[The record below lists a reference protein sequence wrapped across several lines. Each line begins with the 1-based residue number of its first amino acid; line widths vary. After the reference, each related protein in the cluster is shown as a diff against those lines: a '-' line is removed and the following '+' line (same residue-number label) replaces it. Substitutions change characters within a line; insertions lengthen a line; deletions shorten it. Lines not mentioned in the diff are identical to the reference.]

1 MSLQVDDPLV
11 AEQINTLAAFL
22 GMRDVPRLTRQALAD
37 EGLGPADVLI
47 LIGGS
52 PLAGADVFASA
63 IRDQVAAVSMI
74 VGGRG
79 HTTAT
84 LRSHVARELG
94 EPQDDALAEA
104 QLLDSYIRARH
115 GAHADLLET
124 DSTHTGANAA
134 NGLAVLRRAG
144 VRHDRIIVV
153 NDATMQRRVDAV
165 FRRQSPATTVVNF
178 AAYRVDVVVEEGRLA
193 YAHPVRGMWSME
205 HYIALLLG
213 EVVRLRDDEQGY
225 GPRGRGFIAHVDI
238 PAEVLDAH
246 RLLAAEFGHLVR
258 GVDQAPSRP

>member
-1 MSLQVDDPLV
+1 MSLQVKDPLV
-11 AEQINTLAAFL
+11 AERINTVAAFL
-22 GMRDVPRLTRQALAD
+22 GSRDVPLLTRQALAD
-37 EGLGPADVLI
+37 VGLAPADVLI
-47 LIGGS
+47 LVGGS
-52 PLAGADVFASA
+52 PLAGADVFAGA
-63 IRDQVAAVSMI
+63 IRDRVAAVSMI

-79 HTTAT
+79 HTTPT

-115 GAHADLLET
+115 GVHADLLET
-124 DSTHTGANAA
+124 ESTHTGANAA

-144 VRHDRIIVV
+144 VRHDRIIVI

-178 AAYRVDVVVEEGRLA
+178 AAYRVDVVAAEGQLA
-193 YAHPVRGMWSME
+193 YAHPVRGMWSMQ
-205 HYIALLLG
+205 HYISLLLG

-225 GPRGRGFIAHVDI
+225 GPRSRGFIAHVDI
-238 PAEVLDAH
+238 PDAVLQAH
-246 RLLAAEFGHLVR
+246 WLLAADFGHLVR
-258 GVDQAPSRP
+258 GVELPPSGS